1 MESVG
6 IDFVL
11 SGVGS
16 SIMAI
21 VVTHILNKRRNQTEI
36 ESLVVNQYKSL
47 VDDLREEVTSLRNR
61 MDTYSAR
68 EERLNEEISTLRR
81 ENKELR
87 AELEKL
93 KNS

>member
-1 MESVG
+1 MESVA
-6 IDFVL
+6 IDYVL
-11 SGVGS
+11 TGVGS
-16 SIMAI
+16 SILA
-21 VVTHILNKRRNQTEI
+21 VVVAHILNRKKQQTEI

-47 VDDLREEVTSLRNR
+47 VDGLQDEVNSLRSR

-68 EERLNEEISTLRR
+68 EERLYEEISVLRR

-93 KNS
+93 KK